1 MINVM
6 TKFRVFG
13 PTLMLLTS
21 TITLKGQETVTLS
34 GLLKGMEQWNRLYR
48 VSLATDSVYGFRKA
62 NIRVNYLPKVDFNAE
77 ATWQSDVTRVNIPA
91 PGIVIPMPDKDNYK
105 LTVDLSQLIWDG
117 GATKSMQQIEEENRK
132 IEQNR
137 VESEIFT
144 QKERVASLFFGILS
158 IDMANRQLRLMA
170 GELDKRIEELEA
182 GINAGAVLE
191 TSLNAI
197 KAERL
202 RLEQSVDANLA
213 QRSGLVK
220 SIYALTGVKIDEND
234 QAVVPTLAIPN
245 QSICARPEY
254 KLFDL
259 QNGYLM
265 TATGALT
272 SKRMPKLSAFARV
285 GYGKPGLNMLS
296 NEFDSFALVGARLT
310 WNIWDWNSTSR
321 ERQTLKIQQNILQ
334 YRREVY
340 NEGCSAQVSS
350 SLEQIQS
357 LQRQLKTDEKI
368 VELLDKSVKASASQ
382 LKNGI
387 ITSSVYLSDFNSLL
401 RAKIEMELR
410 KVKLAQEVVK
420 LYFTLGLSINE

>member
-1 MINVM
+1 MIKVM

-48 VSLATDSVYGFRKA
+48 VNLATDSVYGFRKA

-77 ATWQSDVTRVNIPA
+77 ATWQSDVTRVNIPVS
-91 PGIVIPMPDKDNYK
+91 GIVIPMPDKDNYK

-254 KLFDL
+254 QLFDL